1 MARANCDRIAAL
13 IGPRIEALG
22 YPEALGYIGVTT
34 ANVTPPTRR
43 ARTTTET
50 LLDVAKGLQKKVS
63 LPKLI

>member
-1 MARANCDRIAAL
+1 MAHANCDRIAAL
-13 IGPRIEALG
+13 IGPRLEALG
-22 YPEALGYIGVTT
+22 YPEALGYVGVTS
-34 ANVTPPTRR
+34 ASGAPPTRR